1 MKKMVRKANKSRF
14 EKKGVSPVV
23 ATVLLIAIVVV
34 IAIIVFLWL
43 RKGLIPE
50 TILKSGKNIQLNC
63 DEVDFTASLGGGYIE
78 ITNDGN
84 VPIQDFNVKLIG
96 EGSSSQKTIQEII
109 TAGTFPTGGLQQSKS
124 FSQPYDGSIIISG
137 SGDKI
142 ILIPV
147 LRGVSEDDGNEK
159 DYVCNENNFG
169 FEIDVP

>member
-1 MKKMVRKANKSRF
+1 MVGKRNKSRF
-14 EKKGVSPVV
+14 KKKGVSPVV

-63 DEVDFTASLGGGYIE
+63 DEVDFSASLGGGYIE

-96 EGSSSQKTIQEII
+96 AVSSSQVTIQELIS
-109 TAGTFPTGGLQQSKS
+109 TGTFPAGGLQQSKS
-124 FSQPYDGSIIISG
+124 FSQQYKTG
-137 SGDKI
+137 SGFIDTNVDTI

-147 LRGVSEDDGNEK
+147 LRGVSEEDGNEK
-159 DYVCNENNFG
+159 DYVCNENNFCY
-169 FEIDVP
+169 EIDVI

>member
-1 MKKMVRKANKSRF
+1 MVGKRNKSRF
-14 EKKGVSPVV
+14 KKKGVSPVV

-124 FSQPYDGSIIISG
+124 FSQPYNTVTGYIDSSV
-137 SGDKI
+137 KQI

-169 FEIDVP
+169 FEI